1 MVIYG
6 SIGEPGQRQEMN
18 SEISVQTYDFVTY
31 FFLSLSSFFLSAKGY
46 RPLTGLKYILI
57 F

>member
-18 SEISVQTYDFVTY
+18 SGISVQTYDFVTY
-31 FFLSLSSFFLSAKGY
+31 FFLSPSSFFSGQQRDTAL
-46 RPLTGLKYILI
+46 
-57 F
+57 